1 MQTKENDFKELVAI
15 AKEVTG
21 VDVRYSRSRKKEY
34 VQIKCAIVN
43 VMRRY
48 YSASTVQLG
57 RLLDL
62 HHTTIVH
69 HSKDHSSRY
78 RFEPDY
84 AELYDKMVRFAMS
97 KSETISTEKMVQL
110 MRSALSVHDEIM

>member
-1 MQTKENDFKELVAI
+1 MLNKEQDFKELCHL
-15 AKEVTG
+15 AKELTG
-21 VDVRYSRSRKKEY
+21 LDIRYTRSRKKEI

-48 YSASTVQLG
+48 YSASTLQLG

-62 HHTTIVH
+62 HHTTIIH

-78 RFEPDY
+78 RFESDY
-84 AELYDKMVRFAMS
+84 AALYDKLVRHAMG
-97 KSETISTEKMVQL
+97 KSETISTDKMLQL
-110 MRSALSVHDEIM
+110 MKSALTIK

>member
-1 MQTKENDFKELVAI
+1 MLNKEIEFKELCHL
-15 AKEVTG
+15 AKDLTG
-21 VDVRYSRSRKKEY
+21 LDIRYTRSRKKEF

-48 YSASTVQLG
+48 YSASTLQLG
-57 RLLDL
+57 KLLDM
-62 HHTTIVH
+62 HHTTIIH

-84 AELYDKMVRFAMS
+84 AALYDKLVRHAMD
-97 KSETISTEKMVQL
+97 KSETISTDKMIQL
-110 MRSALSVHDEIM
+110 MKSALTIR

>member
-1 MQTKENDFKELVAI
+1 MLNKEDDFKELCHL
-15 AKEVTG
+15 AKDLTG
-21 VDVRYSRSRKKEY
+21 VEIRYTKTRKKEF

-48 YSASTVQLG
+48 YSTSTLQLG

-62 HHTTIVH
+62 HHSTIIH

-78 RFEPDY
+78 RFESDY
-84 AELYDKMVRFAMS
+84 ATLYDKLVRHAMS
-97 KSETISTEKMVQL
+97 KSETISTEKMIEL
-110 MRSALSVHDEIM
+110 MKSALTTK

>member
-1 MQTKENDFKELVAI
+1 MLNKEDEFKELCHL
-15 AKEVTG
+15 AKELTG
-21 VDVRYSRSRKKEY
+21 LEIRYTRSRKKEV

-48 YSASTVQLG
+48 YSASTLQLG

-62 HHTTIVH
+62 HHTTIIH

-78 RFEPDY
+78 RFESDY
-84 AELYDKMVRFAMS
+84 AALYDRLVRHAMD
-97 KSETISTEKMVQL
+97 KSETISTDKMLQL
-110 MRSALSVHDEIM
+110 MKSALTIK